1 MEPLQDC
8 SIESA
13 FMLKNGLHLMQVRVT
28 SVGLIMAPE
37 PADQFV
43 YPDHIDRASID
54 ALPSRPGIYIF
65 KDENGLPLYIGKS
78 VNIRSRVLSHL
89 RTPAEARM
97 LQQSRTVAFQRTAGE
112 IGALLLESRLIK
124 EMQPVHNKKLRRT
137 REMCSLL
144 LQKES
149 RFGAPQVVSA
159 RDYDFAKTDD
169 LYGLFASRR
178 AAMETLTE
186 IVNREC
192 LCSAVTGLERVSP
205 GRACFA
211 RQLKRC
217 KGACTGE
224 ESLDD
229 HFVRLQAALHDMRVI
244 SWPFEGAIGIVEQSE
259 GWIQTHIVDHW
270 FYLGYVDGASDVVSI
285 MKPPRRSFDVDT
297 YKILVKPLLLGEL
310 TIQEVAMAGITSS
323 VLTRSRKQNPVL
335 FN

>member
-1 MEPLQDC
+1 
-8 SIESA
+8 
-13 FMLKNGLHLMQVRVT
+13 MQVRVT

-43 YPDHIDRASID
+43 YPDHIDRANID
-54 ALPSRPGIYIF
+54 ALPSKPGIYIF

-78 VNIRSRVLSHL
+78 INIRTRVLSHL
-89 RTPAEARM
+89 RTPTEARM
-97 LQQSRTVAFQRTAGE
+97 LQQSRYVEFQRTAGE

-144 LQKES
+144 LKKEI
-149 RFGAPQVVSA
+149 RFGAPQIVSA
-159 RDYDFAKTDD
+159 RDFDFAKTDD
-169 LYGLFASRR
+169 LYGLFATRR
-178 AAMETLTE
+178 AALETLTE

-192 LCSAVTGLERVSP
+192 LCSAVTGLERVTP

-229 HFVRLQAALHDMRVI
+229 HFTRLEAALHDMRVV
-244 SWPFEGAIGIVEQSE
+244 SWPFEGAIGIAEESD

-270 FYLGYVDGASDVVSI
+270 FYLGYTDGISDVSSI
-285 MKPPRRSFDVDT
+285 IQPRKRSFDVDT
-297 YKILVKPLLLGEL
+297 YKILVKPLMLGEL
-310 TIQEVAMAGITSS
+310 NIQSVTIAGVTTSS
-323 VLTRSRKQNPVL
+323 LARYVKQIPAL